1 MIAHSHRHAL
11 LLARAALRNAMRL
24 HLASVDIGR
33 LEPIA
38 YSGVLEE
45 AAMDARNCIE
55 LMDLA
60 AAELD
65 KALATGPIPPPTRSE
80 KE

>member
-1 MIAHSHRHAL
+1 MISHSHRHAL

-38 YSGVLEE
+38 DSGVLDDATNE
-45 AAMDARNCIE
+45 ARNCIE

-65 KALATGPIPPPTRSE
+65 KALIQGPTTPPQGHDR
-80 KE
+80 

>member
-1 MIAHSHRHAL
+1 
-11 LLARAALRNAMRL
+11 MRL

-38 YSGVLEE
+38 DSGVLDE
-45 AAMDARNCIE
+45 ATCDARNCIE

-65 KALATGPIPPPTRSE
+65 KALANEHLPAPIPATKRQ

>member
-1 MIAHSHRHAL
+1 MIAPSSRHAL

-24 HLASVDIGR
+24 HLHSVDIGR
-33 LEPIA
+33 YETIA
-38 YSGVLEE
+38 DSGVLAE
-45 AAMDARNCIE
+45 ANMEARQCIE

-65 KALATGPIPPPTRSE
+65 KQLSPP
-80 KE
+80 

>member
-1 MIAHSHRHAL
+1 MITHSHRHAL

-38 YSGVLEE
+38 DSGVLDDATSE
-45 AAMDARNCIE
+45 ARNCIE

-65 KALATGPIPPPTRSE
+65 KALTTPPQGHDR
-80 KE
+80 

>member
-1 MIAHSHRHAL
+1 MTPHSHRHTL
-11 LLARAALRNAMRL
+11 LLARSALRNAMRL

-33 LEPIA
+33 LEPISD
-38 YSGVLEE
+38 SGVLKD
-45 AAMDARNCIE
+45 ATDDARTCIE

-65 KALATGPIPPPTRSE
+65 KALGHA
-80 KE
+80 